1 MNERTVRGG
10 PIPHSNPSAAPVR
23 HPPRAY
29 EQPPAQQVSRA
40 VRPAARDAVSATGRD
55 PDATA
60 GRSDGYWFR
69 QWVDAPRGGTQ
80 DDTAGSGS
88 LSGLVNLSNSE
99 VEAFVDQL
107 TPRLRGTLD
116 QQLDLLLHLPNLG
129 RIKVS
134 ARRLGGTS
142 GWDIGLSGESAD
154 VQARLSS
161 RSGRLEDA
169 LTQSLGQPVSVR
181 VAREEEASAT

>member
-1 MNERTVRGG
+1 MNDRTVRSG
-10 PIPHSNPSAAPVR
+10 PTPHNNPPAAPVR
-23 HPPRAY
+23 HSPRAY
-29 EQPPAQQVSRA
+29 EQPPAQVSRA
-40 VRPAARDAVSATGRD
+40 IRPAARDSVSTTGRD
-55 PDATA
+55 LEVMA
-60 GRSDGYWFR
+60 GSSDGYWFR

-80 DDTAGSGS
+80 DDTAGTGS
-88 LSGLVNLSNSE
+88 LAGLVSLENSE

-107 TPRLRGTLD
+107 TPRLRATLD

-134 ARRLGGTS
+134 ARRLGGAS
-142 GWDIGLSGESAD
+142 GWDIGLNSENED

-161 RSGRLEDA
+161 RAGRLEDA

-181 VAREEEASAT
+181 VAREEEAGAI

>member
-1 MNERTVRGG
+1 MNERSVRGA
-10 PIPHSNPSAAPVR
+10 PTPHGNPSATPVR

-29 EQPPAQQVSRA
+29 EQPPAQVSRA
-40 VRPAARDAVSATGRD
+40 SRPAARESAPATGRD
-55 PDATA
+55 PDMTA
-60 GRSDGYWFR
+60 GSSDGYWFR

-80 DDTAGSGS
+80 DDSAGTGS
-88 LSGLVNLSNSE
+88 LSGLVNLPGGE
-99 VEAFVDQL
+99 EEAFVDQL
-107 TPRLRGTLD
+107 TPRLRATLD

-134 ARRLGGTS
+134 ARRLGEAC
-142 GWDIGLSGESAD
+142 GWDIGLSSESAD

-161 RSGRLEDA
+161 RSGRLEEA

-181 VAREEEASAT
+181 VAREEEVSAT

>member
-10 PIPHSNPSAAPVR
+10 PTPHSNPSAAPVR

-29 EQPPAQQVSRA
+29 EQPPAQVSRA
-40 VRPAARDAVSATGRD
+40 IRPAARDSAPATGRD
-55 PDATA
+55 PDVMA

-69 QWVDAPRGGTQ
+69 QWADAPRGGTQ
-80 DDTAGSGS
+80 DDTAGTGS
-88 LSGLVNLSNSE
+88 LAGLVNLSSSE

-107 TPRLRGTLD
+107 TPRLRATLD

-134 ARRLGGTS
+134 ARRLGGAS
-142 GWDIGLSGESAD
+142 GWDIGLTGESAD
-154 VQARLSS
+154 AQARLSS
-161 RSGRLEDA
+161 RSGRLEEA

-181 VAREEEASAT
+181 VAQEEEASAT

>member
-1 MNERTVRGG
+1 MNERSVRGG
-10 PIPHSNPSAAPVR
+10 PTPHSNPSAAPVR
-23 HPPRAY
+23 HSPRAY
-29 EQPPAQQVSRA
+29 EQPPAQVSRTL
-40 VRPAARDAVSATGRD
+40 RPAVRDAVSTTGRD
-55 PDATA
+55 PDVTA

-69 QWVDAPRGGTQ
+69 QWVDAPQGGTQ
-80 DDTAGSGS
+80 DDTAGTGS
-88 LSGLVNLSNSE
+88 LAGQANLSNSE

-107 TPRLRGTLD
+107 TPRLRATLD
-116 QQLDLLLHLPNLG
+116 RQLDLLLHLPHLG

-134 ARRLGGTS
+134 ARRLGGMS

-161 RSGRLEDA
+161 RTDRLEDA
-169 LTQSLGQPVSVR
+169 LAQSLGQPVSVR

>member
-1 MNERTVRGG
+1 MNERTV
-10 PIPHSNPSAAPVR
+10 PHSNPSAGPVR

-29 EQPPAQQVSRA
+29 EHPPAQVSRA
-40 VRPAARDAVSATGRD
+40 NRPATRDCAPATGRD
-55 PDATA
+55 PDMTA

-80 DDTAGSGS
+80 DDTAGTGS
-88 LSGLVNLSNSE
+88 LSGLVNLSSGDM
-99 VEAFVDQL
+99 EAFVDQL
-107 TPRLRGTLD
+107 TPRLRATLD

-134 ARRLGGTS
+134 ARRLGETS

-181 VAREEEASAT
+181 VAREEEASTT

>member
-10 PIPHSNPSAAPVR
+10 PTPHSNPSAAPVR

-29 EQPPAQQVSRA
+29 EQPPAQVSRA
-40 VRPAARDAVSATGRD
+40 SRPAARESDPATGRD
-55 PDATA
+55 PDVTA

-69 QWVDAPRGGTQ
+69 QWVDAPRGGAQ

-88 LSGLVNLSNSE
+88 LSGLVNLSSSE

-107 TPRLRGTLD
+107 TPRLRATLD

-134 ARRLGGTS
+134 ARRLGEAS

-169 LTQSLGQPVSVR
+169 LTQSLGQPVHLR
-181 VAREEEASAT
+181 VAREEEASTT

>member
-10 PIPHSNPSAAPVR
+10 PTPHSNPSVAPVR
-23 HPPRAY
+23 HSPRAY
-29 EQPPAQQVSRA
+29 EQPPAQVSRA
-40 VRPAARDAVSATGRD
+40 IRPAAHDAVSTVGRD
-55 PDATA
+55 PDVTA

-80 DDTAGSGS
+80 DDSAGTGS
-88 LSGLVNLSNSE
+88 LSGLVNLSSGE
-99 VEAFVDQL
+99 EEAFVDQL
-107 TPRLRGTLD
+107 TPRLRATLD
-116 QQLDLLLHLPNLG
+116 SQLDLLLHLPNLG

-134 ARRLGGTS
+134 ARRLGGAS
-142 GWDIGLSGESAD
+142 GWDIGLSSESAD
-154 VQARLSS
+154 AQARLSS

-181 VAREEEASAT
+181 VAREEEVSAT

>member
-1 MNERTVRGG
+1 MN
-10 PIPHSNPSAAPVR
+10 N
-23 HPPRAY
+23 
-29 EQPPAQQVSRA
+29 PPAQVSRA
-40 VRPAARDAVSATGRD
+40 SRPAARESAPATGRD
-55 PDATA
+55 PDVTA
-60 GRSDGYWFR
+60 ERNDGYWFR

-80 DDTAGSGS
+80 DDTAGTGS
-88 LSGLVNLSNSE
+88 LSGLVNLSSGE

-107 TPRLRGTLD
+107 TPRLRATLD

-134 ARRLGGTS
+134 ARRLGETS

-154 VQARLSS
+154 IQARLAS

-181 VAREEEASAT
+181 VAREEEASTT

>member
-10 PIPHSNPSAAPVR
+10 PTPHSTPSAAPVR

-29 EQPPAQQVSRA
+29 EQAPAQVSRA
-40 VRPAARDAVSATGRD
+40 IRPTARDTVPASGRD
-55 PDATA
+55 PDVTA

-80 DDTAGSGS
+80 DDTAGTGS
-88 LSGLVNLSNSE
+88 LAGQVNFSSSE
-99 VEAFVDQL
+99 VEVFVDQL
-107 TPRLRGTLD
+107 TPRLGATLD

-134 ARRLGGTS
+134 ARRLGGAS
-142 GWDIGLSGESAD
+142 GWDIGLSGESED

-181 VAREEEASAT
+181 VAREEEASMT